1 MMKVLWITNILFAHH
16 YEMMGVKGK
25 ATGGSWLYAAYEAS
39 LKDRELELHIVTS
52 SSSVSHTKKSESDGN
67 SFYIIPGG
75 GAREINID
83 SAGNIQKVKTLIDSI
98 RPDVA
103 VLWGTESHLAYL
115 FAKSLKGIPTVVY
128 MQGVIKSIYEHYY
141 DGIPSEYRKATLR
154 DYIDSVNPHSSINEF
169 KKQSEIERAILEYAD
184 AIIVENDWCE
194 DICKSI
200 NPKLKIFRNKL
211 PIRDIFFQKK
221 WSIDKMKPLS
231 IFTNAGGYPIKG
243 HHILMKALGIVKKQ
257 YPDFIC
263 YIPGEKL
270 STYNSIKRRTGYIK
284 MLEDLIIE
292 GNLQDNIVYTG
303 SLSSEE
309 MVEHL
314 CTCNA
319 YVMPSVMENHSS
331 SLIEAMVA
339 GAPCISSLVG
349 GVADLVVHGKNAFI
363 YNSTDA
369 ENLAGCIIR
378 LFNNSKLAA
387 QLGLAAEL
395 IKESRK
401 QNFGAEMNNIY
412 QQMKG

>member
-1 MMKVLWITNILFAHH
+1 MKVLWITNILFAYHND
-16 YEMMGVKGK
+16 MIGIMNRV
-25 ATGGSWLYAAYEAS
+25 TGGSWLYAAYDGS
-39 LKDRELELHIVTS
+39 LSDSNLELHIITS
-52 SSSVSHTKKSESDGN
+52 SNVSEVMKSSKDGN

-75 GAREINID
+75 GARIMDIN
-83 SAGNIQKVKTLIDSI
+83 SAKNLKNVESLIASI
-98 RPDVA
+98 KPDVA

-115 FAKSLKGIPTVVY
+115 FAKSLKAIPTVVY
-128 MQGVIKSIYEHYY
+128 MQGVIKSIYDHYY
-141 DGIPSEYRKATLR
+141 DGMPPKYHNSTVR
-154 DYIDSVNPHSSINEF
+154 DIIDSINPHSSINEF
-169 KKQSEIERAILEYAD
+169 KKQAALERVILESSD
-184 AIIVENDWCE
+184 AVIVENDWCE
-194 DICKSI
+194 DICRSI
-200 NPKLKIFRNKL
+200 NPKLRIFRNKL
-211 PIRDIFFQKK
+211 PIRDVFFQTK
-221 WSIDKMKPLS
+221 WSVEKMKPLS

-243 HHILMKALGIVKKQ
+243 HHILLKALGIVKKQ
-257 YPDFIC
+257 YPDFTC

-284 MLEDLIIE
+284 MLEDLIVE
-292 GNLQDNIVYTG
+292 GDLRDNIVYTG
-303 SLSSEE
+303 FLSSEE

-331 SLIEAMVA
+331 SLIEAMVV

-349 GVADLVVHGKNAFI
+349 GVADLVVHGRNAFI

-387 QLGLAAEL
+387 QLGSAAEL

>member
-1 MMKVLWITNILFAHH
+1 MKVLWITNILFAHH
-16 YEMMGVKGK
+16 HEMMGIKGK
-25 ATGGSWLYAAYEAS
+25 ATGGTWLYAAYEES
-39 LKDRELELHIVTS
+39 LKDKKLELHIVTS

-67 SFYIIPGG
+67 TFYIIPGG

-115 FAKSLKGIPTVVY
+115 FAISLKEIPTVVY
-128 MQGVIKSIYEHYY
+128 MQGVIKSIYDHYY
-141 DGIPSEYRKATLR
+141 DGMPPKYHNATFR
-154 DYIDSVNPHSSINEF
+154 DILDSINPHSSINEF
-169 KKQSEIERAILEYAD
+169 KKQADLERVILESSD
-184 AIIVENDWCE
+184 AVIVENDWCE
-194 DICKSI
+194 DICRNV
-200 NPKLKIFRNKL
+200 NPELKIFRNKL
-211 PIRDIFFQKK
+211 PIRDVFFQNN
-221 WSIDKMKPLS
+221 WSVDKMKPHS

-243 HHILMKALGIVKKQ
+243 HHILLKALGIVKKQ
-257 YPDFIC
+257 YPDFTC

-270 STYNSIKRRTGYIK
+270 STYNSLKRRTGYIK
-284 MLEDLIIE
+284 LLEDLIVE

-303 SLSSEE
+303 FLSSEE
-309 MVEHL
+309 MIEHL

-331 SLIEAMVA
+331 SLIEAMVV

-369 ENLAGCIIR
+369 ENLAGYIIR
-378 LFNNSKLAA
+378 IFSDTELAIK
-387 QLGLAAEL
+387 LGLNAEL

-401 QNFGAEMNNIY
+401 QNFGDEMTCIY
-412 QQMKG
+412 KLMKG

>member
-1 MMKVLWITNILFAHH
+1 MKVLWITNILFAHH
-16 YEMMGVKGK
+16 YDMMGVKGK
-25 ATGGSWLYAAYEAS
+25 ATGGSWLYAAYEES
-39 LKDRELELHIVTS
+39 LKDKELELHIVTS
-52 SSSVSHTKKSESDGN
+52 SYSVSHTKKSESDGN
-67 SFYIIPGG
+67 TFYIISGG

-115 FAKSLKGIPTVVY
+115 FAKSLKGIPIVVY

-141 DGIPSEYRKATLR
+141 DGIPSKYRKATLR
-154 DYIDSVNPHSSINEF
+154 DYIDLINPHSSINEF

-221 WSIDKMKPLS
+221 WSMDKMKPLS

-257 YPDFIC
+257 HPDFIC

-284 MLEDLIIE
+284 MLEDLIVE

-303 SLSSEE
+303 FLSSEE

-387 QLGLAAEL
+387 QLGSTAEL
-395 IKESRK
+395 IKESRN

>member
-1 MMKVLWITNILFAHH
+1 MKVLWITNILFAHH
-16 YEMMGVKGK
+16 NDMMGIMNRV
-25 ATGGSWLYAAYEAS
+25 TGGSWLNAAYDGS
-39 LKDRELELHIVTS
+39 LSDSNLELHIITS
-52 SSSVSHTKKSESDGN
+52 SNVSEVMKSSKDGN

-75 GAREINID
+75 GARTMDIN
-83 SAGNIQKVKTLIDSI
+83 SAKNLKNVESLIASI
-98 RPDVA
+98 KPDVA

-115 FAKSLKGIPTVVY
+115 FAKSLKAIPTVVY
-128 MQGVIKSIYEHYY
+128 MQGVIKSIYDHYY
-141 DGIPSEYRKATLR
+141 DGMPPKYQNSTVR
-154 DYIDSVNPHSSINEF
+154 DIIDSINPHSSINEF
-169 KKQSEIERAILEYAD
+169 KKQAALERVILESSD
-184 AIIVENDWCE
+184 AVIVENDWCE
-194 DICKSI
+194 DICRSI
-200 NPKLKIFRNKL
+200 NPKLRIFRNKL
-211 PIRDIFFQKK
+211 PIRDVFFQTK
-221 WSIDKMKPLS
+221 WSVEKMKPLS

-243 HHILMKALGIVKKQ
+243 HHILLKALGIVKKQ
-257 YPDFIC
+257 YPDFTC
-263 YIPGEKL
+263 YIPGQKL

-284 MLEDLIIE
+284 MLEDLIVE

-303 SLSSEE
+303 FLSSEE

-331 SLIEAMVA
+331 SLIEAMVV
-339 GAPCISSLVG
+339 GVPCISSLVG

-387 QLGLAAEL
+387 QLGSVAEL
-395 IKESRK
+395 IRESRK
-401 QNFGAEMNNIY
+401 QDFGAEMNHIY

>member
-1 MMKVLWITNILFAHH
+1 MKVLWITNILFAHH
-16 YEMMGVKGK
+16 NEMMGIMNRV
-25 ATGGSWLYAAYEAS
+25 TGGSWLYAAYDGS
-39 LKDRELELHIVTS
+39 LSDSNIELHIITS
-52 SSSVSHTKKSESDGN
+52 SNVNEVKKSSKDGN

-75 GAREINID
+75 GARTIDFD
-83 SAGNIQKVKTLIDSI
+83 SAENIQNVEYLINSI
-98 RPDVA
+98 KPDVA

-115 FAKSLKGIPTVVY
+115 FAKSLKAIPTVVY
-128 MQGVIKSIYEHYY
+128 MQGVIKSIYDHYY
-141 DGIPSEYRKATLR
+141 DGMPPKYQNSTVR
-154 DYIDSVNPHSSINEF
+154 DIIDSINPHSSINEF
-169 KKQSEIERAILEYAD
+169 KKQAALERVILESSD
-184 AIIVENDWCE
+184 AVIVENDWCE
-194 DICKSI
+194 DICRSI
-200 NPKLKIFRNKL
+200 NPKLRIFRNKL
-211 PIRDIFFQKK
+211 PIRDVFFQTK
-221 WSIDKMKPLS
+221 WSVEKMKPLS

-243 HHILMKALGIVKKQ
+243 HHILLKALGIVKKQ
-257 YPDFIC
+257 YPDFTC
-263 YIPGEKL
+263 YIPGQKL

-284 MLEDLIIE
+284 MLEDLIVE

-303 SLSSEE
+303 FLPSEE

-331 SLIEAMVA
+331 SLIEAMVV
-339 GAPCISSLVG
+339 GVPCISSLVG

-387 QLGLAAEL
+387 QLGSAAEL
-395 IKESRK
+395 IRESRK
-401 QNFGAEMNNIY
+401 QDFGAEMNHIY